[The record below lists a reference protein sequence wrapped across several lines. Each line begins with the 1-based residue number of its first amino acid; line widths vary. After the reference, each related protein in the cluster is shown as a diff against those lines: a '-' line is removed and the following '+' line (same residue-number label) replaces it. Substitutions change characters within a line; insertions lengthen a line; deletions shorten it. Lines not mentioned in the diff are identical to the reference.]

1 VLKHNEVNPLAVFGL
16 RRVDHCPPHF
26 SPVRFDI
33 KVQEK
38 IITDWIWE
46 NLDGRFY
53 FGEYYY
59 EDPNGSFNSQ
69 KMAAFEEPGEASY
82 FALIL
87 DTVNK
92 TADFSF

>member
-1 VLKHNEVNPLAVFGL
+1 MLKHNEINPLAVFGL

-33 KVQEK
+33 KVNEK
-38 IITDWIWE
+38 QITDWIWE
-46 NLDGRFY
+46 HLDGRFY

-59 EDPNGSFNSQ
+59 DSGNGAFASQ

-82 FALIL
+82 FALVL

-92 TADFSF
+92 SPDYSF